1 MKKPAEKKRI
11 LVAED
16 DEHISSLL
24 VRALSN
30 DYAISVARNGDE
42 ALALG
47 TRISPDLLLLDVMM
61 PGLDG
66 MEVSRLVRNLRGLNE
81 VPIIFLT
88 AKDGPQD
95 IAEGLRHGA
104 KHYITKPFKL
114 SDIRDK
120 IKSAL
125 ED

>member
-1 MKKPAEKKRI
+1 MNKRAEKKRI

-30 DYAISVARNGDE
+30 EYSVSVARNGHE

-47 TRISPDLLLLDVMM
+47 TRIVPDLLLLDVMM

-66 MEVSRLVRNLRGLNE
+66 MEVSRLVRNLRGLSD

-88 AKDGPQD
+88 AKDDPQD
-95 IAEGLRHGA
+95 IVDGLRHGA
-104 KHYITKPFKL
+104 QHYITKPFKL
-114 SDIRDK
+114 SDVRER
-120 IKSAL
+120 IKQTL
-125 ED
+125 RL